1 MPIMRKIV
9 KLAVGYALTK
19 ALARHGGPKGLLN
32 AVMSSAS
39 GARGR
44 GDYRSGSGYSGDD
57 YRPGSDNTGRYK
69 RGSRRRD
76 F

>member
-19 ALARHGGPKGLLN
+19 ALARHGGPKGLFD
-32 AVMSSAS
+32 AVISSAR

-44 GDYRSGSGYSGDD
+44 ADGRPGTDYRA
-57 YRPGSDNTGRYK
+57 GSDTSGRYK
-69 RGSRRRD
+69 RESRRRD

>member
-19 ALARHGGPKGLLN
+19 ALARHGGPKGLLD
-32 AVMSSAS
+32 AVLSSAS

-44 GDYRSGSGYSGDD
+44 HGQGVGNDGER
-57 YRPGSDNTGRYK
+57 GRK
-69 RGSRRRD
+69 RGHTRRPNY
-76 F
+76 